1 MRCASVAA
9 HIGLD
14 STGARGHSAELEQL
28 GLDFGALDFF
38 CINDTT
44 DDAHAEDPRLKKV
57 QTMLKR
63 ILPRP
68 SQFERAF
75 SADSQSVR
83 RVPVADA
90 AGQPA

>member
-1 MRCASVAA
+1 V
-9 HIGLD
+9 
-14 STGARGHSAELEQL
+14 ELEQL

-57 QTMLKR
+57 QAMLQR

-68 SQFERAF
+68 SEFERVAQRTLPLAELQF
-75 SADSQSVR
+75 SS
-83 RVPVADA
+83 
-90 AGQPA
+90 